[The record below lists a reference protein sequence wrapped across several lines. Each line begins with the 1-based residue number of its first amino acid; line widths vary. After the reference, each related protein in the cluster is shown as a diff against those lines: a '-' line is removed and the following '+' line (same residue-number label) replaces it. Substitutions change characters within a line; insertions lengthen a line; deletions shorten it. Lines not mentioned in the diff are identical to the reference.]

1 MNILILSEDTSDIVR
16 LTRISKNLFPGYGI
30 DIVVISSD
38 YSKDLEIEQR
48 EKQQSFSK
56 IEKIV
61 QEKEVEVL
69 VSSNWRIFRFFHSII
84 LKNLVDAL
92 KIVDIEELEYKKNE
106 KFLEK
111 QALDPIWVI
120 RTKIE
125 ELKTYQLMD
134 KLIVKDQEIC
144 DRLSQFFDFCEI
156 EVID

>member
-16 LTRISKNLFPGYGI
+16 LTRISKILFPGYGI
-30 DIVVISSD
+30 DTVVISSD
-38 YSKDLEIEQR
+38 YFKDLEIEQR

-56 IEKIV
+56 IELIK
-61 QEKEVEVL
+61 EKEIEV
-69 VSSNWRIFRFFHSII
+69 VISSNWRIFRFFHSMI
-84 LKNLVDAL
+84 LKNLADSL

-106 KFLEK
+106 KLLEK

-144 DRLSQFFDFCEI
+144 DKLSQFFDFCEI
-156 EVID
+156 DLIE